1 MAGEPS
7 PRGGSS
13 GRSGRRELFAYLL
26 VFAVGLVVAGVIVV
40 VQRMSR
46 GDRPLTLPAGVT
58 WLPGHHGVRTTC
70 GTLAGLE
77 SAPKSSELE
86 ALRRLSMAGDQKIL
100 SAYSWCSDPN
110 FVQPDGSR
118 GRPDA
123 TVILLAP

>member
-1 MAGEPS
+1 VETS
-7 PRGGSS
+7 GGSP
-13 GRSGRRELFAYLL
+13 GHSGRRQLLAYVL
-26 VFAVGLVVAGVIVV
+26 VVAIGLVVAGVVFEA
-40 VQRMSR
+40 RRLSS
-46 GDRPLTLPAGVT
+46 GDSPLTLPVGVT

-77 SAPKSSELE
+77 LAPSSAEFQ
-86 ALRRLSMAGDQKIL
+86 ALRRLSKAGDKKIL
-100 SAYSWCSDPN
+100 SAYNWCSDSN